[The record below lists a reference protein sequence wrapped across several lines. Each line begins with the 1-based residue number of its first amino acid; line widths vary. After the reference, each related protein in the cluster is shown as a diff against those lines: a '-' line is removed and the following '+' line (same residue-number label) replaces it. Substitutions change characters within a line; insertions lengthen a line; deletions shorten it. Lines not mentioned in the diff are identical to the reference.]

1 MKIFLI
7 GMPGTGKS
15 TVGKILAN
23 KLGWKFMDLDHY
35 IEERELMFID
45 HIITLYGEDAFRV
58 METNALKSINEESMV
73 ISTGGGIVTRKE
85 NKQFMNGIK
94 IYLETPI
101 ELIEQRLK
109 DSYERPLLKEK
120 SLQQI
125 YDERFLKYQG
135 FADHIISNSK
145 EVSRTVENILSLL
158 KEMNIL

>member
-15 TVGKILAN
+15 TVGKSLAH
-23 KLGWKFMDLDHY
+23 KLGWKFVDLDHY

-45 HIITLYGEDAFRV
+45 HIIDIYGEDTFRA
-58 METNALKSINEESMV
+58 METNALQSINDERIV

-85 NKQFMNGIK
+85 NKPFMNGIK

-109 DSYERPLLKEK
+109 DSYERPLLKSK

-135 FADHIISNSK
+135 FADYIISNSK
-145 EVSRTVENILSLL
+145 ELSLTVEKILNLL
-158 KEMNIL
+158 KEINVI